1 MYFEFEKRT
10 VPFLVEPNFTEA
22 TPIPHIH
29 PHIELIY
36 LVEGEMHA
44 TADANT
50 QILHPGELYLS
61 FPNQVHYYDATPI
74 FGVLMIVDPE
84 LFPDLLD
91 IFTTKVPEKPIVSA
105 DRLPEDIH
113 RRLLD
118 ICSAV
123 RSGGKLQRIA
133 AQSYLQGILAE
144 ALGQMTLVKRK
155 HNRDSVRE
163 ILLYCLENYKKPL
176 TLEMLG
182 KQLHL
187 SKYHISHVFTQRL
200 HLSFP
205 EFINGLRVESACRR
219 LDKGH
224 NVTEVAYAAGFSS
237 IRSFNRNFERVM
249 GVSPSQYKKQV
260 TAAQNAAKAAEKPAI
275 EGSEK
280 KDEKT

>member
-29 PHIELIY
+29 QHIELIY
-36 LVEGEMHA
+36 LVEGEIHA

-61 FPNQVHYYDATPI
+61 FPNQVHYYDPTPI
-74 FGVLMIVDPE
+74 FGILLIVDPQ

-91 IFTTKVPEKPIVSA
+91 IFNNKVPESPILGV
-105 DRLPEDIH
+105 DQLPEDIRH
-113 RRLLD
+113 RLLV
-118 ICSAV
+118 ICKAARSAE
-123 RSGGKLQRIA
+123 KLHRIA
-133 AQSYLQGILAE
+133 AQSYMQGLLAE
-144 ALGQMTLVKRK
+144 LLGEMKLVERK
-155 HNRDSVRE
+155 NTQDSVRK
-163 ILLYCLENYKKPL
+163 ILLYCLENYKTPL
-176 TLEMLG
+176 TLDVLS

-187 SKYHISHVFTQRL
+187 SKYYISHMFTERL
-200 HLSFP
+200 NLSFP

-224 NVTEVAYAAGFSS
+224 SVTDAAYEAGFSS

-249 GVSPSQYKKQV
+249 GVSPSRYKKQV
-260 TAAQNAAKAAEKPAI
+260 TAAQNAAKAAETPAI
-275 EGSEK
+275 
-280 KDEKT
+280 